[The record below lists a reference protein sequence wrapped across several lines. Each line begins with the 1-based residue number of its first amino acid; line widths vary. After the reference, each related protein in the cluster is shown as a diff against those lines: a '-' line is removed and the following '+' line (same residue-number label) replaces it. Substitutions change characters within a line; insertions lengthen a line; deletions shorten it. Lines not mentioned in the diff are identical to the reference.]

1 MRIFFCKFVKKN
13 IMSLFTPFKRT
24 SYLISEI
31 DEYISISESS
41 ISVFGQGVEL
51 YLNNNIEGL
60 QSNLQLIHKMEGE
73 ADKKKREIANNLTK
87 YSLIPEYRGDVLRL
101 LERMDDIIDTSKGN
115 LLQFEVEMPKIPSEL
130 NEDLMELTKASV
142 NSVEQVNLAMR
153 AFFKD
158 VKTVDEYIQKVRL
171 HEREADK
178 LAIKIKR
185 KVFHEMNSISLAE
198 KFHIRYFTLH
208 IENISDIAE
217 SLSDMIQIVAIKRT
231 I

>member
-1 MRIFFCKFVKKN
+1 MG
-13 IMSLFTPFKRT
+13 LFTPFKRT
-24 SYLISEI
+24 TYLISEI

-41 ISVFGQGVEL
+41 IHVFGEGVEF
-51 YLNNNIEGL
+51 YLNKNLEGL
-60 QSNLQLIHKMEGE
+60 QSKLQQIHKMEGE
-73 ADKKKREIANNLTK
+73 ADKKKREIANNLMK
-87 YSLIPEYRGDVLRL
+87 HSLIPEFRGDVLRL

-115 LLQFEVEMPKIPSEL
+115 LLQFEVEMPTIPSEL
-130 NEDLMELTKASV
+130 NEDLKELTKASV
-142 NSVEQVNLAMR
+142 KSVEQVNLAMR

-185 KVFHEMNSISLAE
+185 KVFHEMHEISLAE
-198 KFHIRYFTLH
+198 KVHIRYFTLH

-231 I
+231 V

>member
-1 MRIFFCKFVKKN
+1 MG
-13 IMSLFTPFKRT
+13 LFTPFKRT
-24 SYLISEI
+24 TYLISEI

-41 ISVFGQGVEL
+41 IHVFGEGVDF
-51 YLNNNIEGL
+51 YLSKNFEGL
-60 QSNLQLIHKMEGE
+60 QEKLQQIHKMEGE

-231 I
+231 V

>member
-1 MRIFFCKFVKKN
+1 MG
-13 IMSLFTPFKRT
+13 LFTPFKRT
-24 SYLISEI
+24 TYLISEI

-41 ISVFGQGVEL
+41 IHVFGEGVDF
-51 YLNNNIEGL
+51 YLSKNFEGL
-60 QSNLQLIHKMEGE
+60 QEKLQQIHKMEGE
-73 ADKKKREIANNLTK
+73 ADKKKREIVKNLMK
-87 YSLIPEYRGDVLRL
+87 HSLIPEFRGDVLRL

-115 LLQFEVEMPKIPSEL
+115 LLQFEVEMPNIPSEL
-130 NEDLMELTKASV
+130 NEDLMELTKASTK
-142 NSVEQVNLAMR
+142 SVEQVNLAMR

-158 VKTVDEYIQKVRL
+158 VKTVDEYIQKVRF

-178 LAIKIKR
+178 IAIKIKR
-185 KVFHEMNSISLAE
+185 KVFHEMQNISLAE

-231 I
+231 V